1 MLRPIIS
8 RRQADLLSFQWRVVR
23 AFAWLL
29 VLAFGMAPAGC
40 VPALKEPRPIGE
52 IAGPAPPPG
61 EGPTP
66 VDAAALV
73 AQAGVLF
80 AGRGPDA
87 AGVEKVRQAAQ
98 AWLRA
103 AAADVARAESL
114 IAAARAEVWLTDH
127 ETDAA
132 RREEAARAAVEA
144 AQWCGRTAPADPE
157 CDYWLGA
164 ALGVQARERPATGLS
179 ALPQIEAA
187 FRRARNT
194 RPEIDEAGPD
204 RALALLYLRAPGWPT
219 GPGDPDLG
227 LKHARQAVTLKPDYP
242 PNLLALGEALV
253 KTGDGAGGRDALQRA
268 MTLARD
274 RAAAGDRDAPE
285 WLEEAQRSLREAAP

>member
-1 MLRPIIS
+1 VLRPIIS
-8 RRQADLLSFQWRVVR
+8 RRQADLSCFHWRVVR
-23 AFAWLL
+23 ALAWIL
-29 VLAFGMAPAGC
+29 VPAFGMVPAGC
-40 VPALKEPRPIGE
+40 VSALKEPRPIGE
-52 IAGPAPPPG
+52 IAGPAPPPA

-66 VDAAALV
+66 VDARTLA
-73 AQAGVLF
+73 AQADALF
-80 AGRGPDA
+80 SGRAPDA
-87 AGVEKVRQAAQ
+87 AGLEKVRQAAQ

-103 AAADVARAESL
+103 AAAPGAGIDSL
-114 IAAARAEVWLTDH
+114 LAAARAEVWLTDH
-127 ETDAA
+127 ESDSG
-132 RREEAARAAVEA
+132 RREEAAQAAVEA
-144 AQWCGRTAPADPE
+144 AQWCGRTAPADPQ

-164 ALGVQARERPATGLS
+164 ALGVQARERPATGMS
-179 ALPQIEAA
+179 ALPRIEAA
-187 FRRARNT
+187 FRRARDA

-227 LKHARQAVTLKPDYP
+227 LRHARRALAIRPDYP

-253 KTGDGAGGRDALQRA
+253 KTGDGAGGTDAFHRA

-285 WLEEAQRSLREAAP
+285 WVEEAQRSLRTRL

>member
-1 MLRPIIS
+1 MLRPVIS
-8 RRQADLLSFQWRVVR
+8 RRQADLVTFHWRVVR
-23 AFAWLL
+23 AFAWIL

-40 VPALKEPRPIGE
+40 VSALKEPRPITE
-52 IAGPAPPPG
+52 IAGPAPPPA

-66 VDAAALV
+66 VDAKTLA
-73 AQAGVLF
+73 AQAGALF

-103 AAADVARAESL
+103 AAAPGAGIDSL
-114 IAAARAEVWLTDH
+114 VAAARAEVWLTDH
-127 ETDAA
+127 ESDSG
-132 RREEAARAAVEA
+132 RREDAARAAVEA
-144 AQWCGRTAPADPE
+144 AQWCGQNEPADPE

-164 ALGVQARERPATGLS
+164 ALGVQARERPATGAS

-187 FRRARNT
+187 FRRASDA

-227 LKHARQAVTLKPDYP
+227 LRHARRALALRPDYP

-253 KTGDGAGGRDALQRA
+253 KTGDGAGGTDAFHRA
-268 MTLARD
+268 MALARD

-285 WLEEAQRSLREAAP
+285 WVEEAQRSLRTRL